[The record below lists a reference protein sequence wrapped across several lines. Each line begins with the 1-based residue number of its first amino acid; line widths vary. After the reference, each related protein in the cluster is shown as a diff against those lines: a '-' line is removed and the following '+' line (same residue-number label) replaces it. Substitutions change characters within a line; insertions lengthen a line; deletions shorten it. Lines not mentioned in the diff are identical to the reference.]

1 VLDALDGSNM
11 DPHVADDLNLLQ
23 TSQTIFHA
31 AVAANGVSGVSEDLD
46 MSSTDLLGL
55 DTMNLLQ
62 TSPVYISGVHDKLA
76 HSLVRNAT
84 YSPSLMDDKVSAA
97 NAKLNTAASLFK
109 QPRKSSKAVVA
120 SLAPQAMLSA
130 GTPLVMSSTRWR
142 FLEFERF
149 VLFASV
155 VVMAFIVALVY
166 LMSKWLWK
174 AFRKLLRTPE
184 QQAIRDFVDTVA
196 VTNGPEVVNQLAA
209 AKVYECA
216 ITRPLSS
223 KQLLRLEA
231 RVEEAISGFCLWSP
245 LTQRACVHFVATV
258 SRHFGKRQVPLAY
271 QTSGTDF
278 IVSLLDAPHVR
289 VEIQSQDVSTF
300 DMLIGHCNHK
310 RTRGSA
316 SQEWKGFL
324 ESNPVQTKTWKPST
338 KLAPQSELVFQ
349 ETAIL
354 LGAKV
359 TVLGELHRNSVGTLV
374 LCPWSES
381 SNESSLEAS
390 TEQCKETQDALAQTQ
405 KPWLGKVWI
414 SDDPSLLEIGV
425 EG

>member
-1 VLDALDGSNM
+1 V
-11 DPHVADDLNLLQ
+11 
-23 TSQTIFHA
+23 TI
-31 AVAANGVSGVSEDLD
+31 
-46 MSSTDLLGL
+46 
-55 DTMNLLQ
+55 
-62 TSPVYISGVHDKLA
+62 
-76 HSLVRNAT
+76 
-84 YSPSLMDDKVSAA
+84 
-97 NAKLNTAASLFK
+97 
-109 QPRKSSKAVVA
+109 
-120 SLAPQAMLSA
+120 
-130 GTPLVMSSTRWR
+130 
-142 FLEFERF
+142 
-149 VLFASV
+149 
-155 VVMAFIVALVY
+155 
-166 LMSKWLWK
+166 
-174 AFRKLLRTPE
+174 
-184 QQAIRDFVDTVA
+184 
-196 VTNGPEVVNQLAA
+196 TNGPEVVNQLAA

-245 LTQRACVHFVATV
+245 LTKRTCVHFVATV
-258 SRHFGKRQVPLAY
+258 SRHVGKRSVPLAY
-271 QTSGTDF
+271 KTAGTDF

-289 VEIQSQDVSTF
+289 VEIQNQDVSTF

-310 RTRGSA
+310 RTHGSA

-338 KLAPQSELVFQ
+338 KFAPQSELVFQ

-374 LCPWSES
+374 LCPWSEN
-381 SNESSLEAS
+381 SNENNSEAS
-390 TEQCKETQDALAQTQ
+390 TEQCKESQDAVARTQ